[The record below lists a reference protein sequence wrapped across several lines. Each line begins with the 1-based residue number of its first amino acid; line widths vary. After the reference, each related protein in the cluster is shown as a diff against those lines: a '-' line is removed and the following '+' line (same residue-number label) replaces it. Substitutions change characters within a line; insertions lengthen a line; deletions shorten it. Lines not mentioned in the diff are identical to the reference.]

1 MSLAKSKGYLSI
13 GACSIEKPISL
24 ILLFHG
30 EGQSCLTI
38 HKAIKAHPAL
48 NEMEWQSIFR
58 CTAEALQY
66 IHDCDFIHNDL
77 KANNIVLEK
86 FQDDIA
92 AAYNPA
98 IIYFACSIK
107 TQDARLRTPKPNH
120 LKEVNKGSY
129 IASEILDGTGK
140 PSFRSD
146 VYSFARM
153 VKLIHKRCNFQL
165 FSSIKKALCH
175 IPEHPA

>member
-1 MSLAKSKGYLSI
+1 
-13 GACSIEKPISL
+13 
-24 ILLFHG
+24 
-30 EGQSCLTI
+30 
-38 HKAIKAHPAL
+38 
-48 NEMEWQSIFR
+48 MEWKSIFR
-58 CTAEALQY
+58 CTAAALQY

-120 LKEVNKGSY
+120 LKVNKGSY
-129 IASEILDGTGK
+129 IAPEILDGTGK
-140 PSFRSD
+140 PSFCSD

-153 VKLIHKRCNFQL
+153 VKLIHKQCNFQL
-165 FSSIKKALCH
+165 FSSIKKAVSHSKTSSVNRVEGAVYLMPNDNPYVITHSCLTTINFADRLC
-175 IPEHPA
+175 IVFTRPRPKAGAES